1 MQKLEGANDQLEA
14 FQTTLDQLED
24 SKVEGQLDKQ
34 IESYSFLIPLDQLKD
49 SKVEGQIIRQ
59 KARQ

>member
-24 SKVEGQLDKQ
+24 SKVSLT
-34 IESYSFLIPLDQLKD
+34 LKRKIID
-49 SKVEGQIIRQ
+49 VKWTVNWNQVEDGNILAQSKI
-59 KARQ
+59 

>member
-24 SKVEGQLDKQ
+24 SKVSLT
-34 IESYSFLIPLDQLKD
+34 LKRKIID
-49 SKVEGQIIRQ
+49 VKWTVNWNPVEDGNILAQSKI
-59 KARQ
+59 

>member
-24 SKVEGQLDKQ
+24 SKVSLTLKRKIIVVKRTLDRNPVEDGNIVAQ
-34 IESYSFLIPLDQLKD
+34 T
-49 SKVEGQIIRQ
+49 KV
-59 KARQ
+59 

>member
-24 SKVEGQLDKQ
+24 SKV
-34 IESYSFLIPLDQLKD
+34 SLKRKIID
-49 SKVEGQIIRQ
+49 VKRTVDWNPVEDGNIVAQTKI
-59 KARQ
+59 